1 MQAHGAYPA
10 SNPVAIEYMQ
20 WDAVAKNFRFHE
32 IRLQDLGPDRR
43 RDVEKDDLRC
53 SKCHSTRNV
62 ENRGP
67 TPGTDQISPTRRLV
81 KNKPNWDTYDNW
93 GGLLAFNRDRIYRG
107 SIEAAA
113 FRKLLNLWT
122 WRDRAPMRMII
133 EQLQLQPG
141 AVETTLSSRPLQ
153 HVIRRVKGG
162 ATDGTPTFS
171 FDDSARGP
179 LEEPFRGMENYVG
192 YAFDRVPT
200 TTTGDRILWGAP
212 DDFVQLFT
220 PGSGG
225 NVSDSDEGRGVELF
239 DRLSTFNMT
248 RVGDELGAHEWG
260 TGSVRVEPRPI
271 ALAIALGCLTI
282 DSSGTLTT
290 EGAWASLGLSV
301 PSVDSAFFDAR
312 HDATPLPDLYTD
324 TLRRM
329 NSLPRRKVDIQKLNL
344 DRRGDPYAMDRRP
357 DGTPAD
363 PIEGLIQRY
372 GIGTI
377 SGDATSPSRLRQ
389 EIFQRPLDRPHPDRS
404 EISGDIVDREDS
416 ESSTSLY
423 NLQKMTLYRYF
434 LEPLGVSVDKWSM
447 GVRGRSRT
455 YTFADVLNDVNNT
468 DALIAELQASLTSRP
483 VTAAAL
489 PAPASCNVAL
499 KDAVVATIGPPVGT
513 VRKLPEASQV
523 PTYTDL
529 QRIFNKSCI
538 ECHGGLGYPPYANR
552 DPGGAFSV
560 NFSENPSAVSPDGVL
575 TASWR
580 VASRLARGG
589 NESLLI
595 DRVHTRR
602 FDEDCYSGVMP
613 CGGPQLSQ
621 SDINTLRRWANG
633 DHTYSEGDP
642 HLRTIDGVNYDFQGA
657 GEYTLF
663 REEGLEVQVRYT
675 PVQTEGPI
683 GPNPHTG
690 LASCASLT
698 TAAALRIGAHRIT
711 YQPQSVQQPQPVL
724 RLNGKVI
731 SSFGSELALSGGIR
745 LLALPTAGFRV
756 ETAGGTVIDVTPSG
770 WAYYGIYFLNVNV
783 QQGRGTEGLVGSI
796 GTGTWLPALP
806 DGTQLGARPST
817 LDARHH
823 VLYEVFG
830 KAWRVS
836 NATSMFDY
844 DPGTSTAS
852 FTLASWPGKPGASC
866 TVVGAPPQI
875 PVRPALKSIPASVA
889 IQYCTKVVDP
899 IRRKNCE
906 LDVAATGE
914 PGFANAYV
922 QTEVNQLN
930 RAPLASELLAPADYA
945 TTFTTVT
952 FKWKATV
959 DPDGNPVT
967 YRHCVWSIDEGF
979 GVNACEKPHGA
990 LSRTVVLTKGK
1001 EYNWRVLAEDGRA
1014 ASVDSR
1020 TRRITVK

>member
-1 MQAHGAYPA
+1 M
-10 SNPVAIEYMQ
+10 
-20 WDAVAKNFRFHE
+20 
-32 IRLQDLGPDRR
+32 
-43 RDVEKDDLRC
+43 
-53 SKCHSTRNV
+53 
-62 ENRGP
+62 
-67 TPGTDQISPTRRLV
+67 
-81 KNKPNWDTYDNW
+81 
-93 GGLLAFNRDRIYRG
+93 
-107 SIEAAA
+107 
-113 FRKLLNLWT
+113 
-122 WRDRAPMRMII
+122 
-133 EQLQLQPG
+133 
-141 AVETTLSSRPLQ
+141 
-153 HVIRRVKGG
+153 
-162 ATDGTPTFS
+162 
-171 FDDSARGP
+171 
-179 LEEPFRGMENYVG
+179 
-192 YAFDRVPT
+192 
-200 TTTGDRILWGAP
+200 
-212 DDFVQLFT
+212 
-220 PGSGG
+220 
-225 NVSDSDEGRGVELF
+225 
-239 DRLSTFNMT
+239 
-248 RVGDELGAHEWG
+248 
-260 TGSVRVEPRPI
+260 
-271 ALAIALGCLTI
+271 
-282 DSSGTLTT
+282 
-290 EGAWASLGLSV
+290 
-301 PSVDSAFFDAR
+301 
-312 HDATPLPDLYTD
+312 
-324 TLRRM
+324 
-329 NSLPRRKVDIQKLNL
+329 
-344 DRRGDPYAMDRRP
+344 
-357 DGTPAD
+357 
-363 PIEGLIQRY
+363 
-372 GIGTI
+372 
-377 SGDATSPSRLRQ
+377 
-389 EIFQRPLDRPHPDRS
+389 
-404 EISGDIVDREDS
+404 
-416 ESSTSLY
+416 
-423 NLQKMTLYRYF
+423 
-434 LEPLGVSVDKWSM
+434 
-447 GVRGRSRT
+447 
-455 YTFADVLNDVNNT
+455 
-468 DALIAELQASLTSRP
+468 
-483 VTAAAL
+483 
-489 PAPASCNVAL
+489 
-499 KDAVVATIGPPVGT
+499 
-513 VRKLPEASQV
+513 
-523 PTYTDL
+523 
-529 QRIFNKSCI
+529 
-538 ECHGGLGYPPYANR
+538 
-552 DPGGAFSV
+552 
-560 NFSENPSAVSPDGVL
+560 
-575 TASWR
+575 
-580 VASRLARGG
+580 
-589 NESLLI
+589 
-595 DRVHTRR
+595 
-602 FDEDCYSGVMP
+602 
-613 CGGPQLSQ
+613 
-621 SDINTLRRWANG
+621 
-633 DHTYSEGDP
+633 
-642 HLRTIDGVNYDFQGA
+642 
-657 GEYTLF
+657 
-663 REEGLEVQVRYT
+663 
-675 PVQTEGPI
+675 
-683 GPNPHTG
+683 
-690 LASCASLT
+690 
-698 TAAALRIGAHRIT
+698 
-711 YQPQSVQQPQPVL
+711 L